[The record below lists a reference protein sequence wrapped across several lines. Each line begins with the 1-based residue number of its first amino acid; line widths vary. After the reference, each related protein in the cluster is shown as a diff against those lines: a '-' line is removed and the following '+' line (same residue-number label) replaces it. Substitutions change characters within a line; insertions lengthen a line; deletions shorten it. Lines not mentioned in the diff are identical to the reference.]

1 MMSDKQEQLI
11 DHLDESLR
19 GKGSAEMEHQ
29 IHTDPET
36 AREWYYLHQA
46 VDAVQNAGLQEQVAA
61 VKSSWLAQQSVPVKS
76 VPAKSSGATVRSI
89 YRNVLRVAAC
99 IFILSGGAALYKY
112 TSTTSAG
119 VYGKYFSVYTLG
131 ATRGAGTKDAVEQ
144 AYAGKDW
151 TSVISVFGTLKEKDN
166 KSYFLTGMADLELK
180 RYDDAI
186 DKFQHVIA
194 TNVKTGSDY
203 FQDEAEFY
211 LAMSWIARNDVNEAM
226 PLLEKIKANKSHLYY
241 ETVSKM
247 SFRDLR
253 IIQYKNL
260 K

>member
-1 MMSDKQEQLI
+1 MSDKQEQLI
-11 DHLDESLR
+11 DRLDESLR
-19 GKGSAEMEHQ
+19 GNSSAEMEVHA
-29 IHTDPET
+29 DPET
-36 AREWYYLHQA
+36 AREWHYLHLA
-46 VDAVQNAGLQEQVAA
+46 VEAIQDAGLQEQVAA
-61 VKSSWLAQQSVPVKS
+61 VKTSWLAQQSEA
-76 VPAKSSGATVRSI
+76 AKPSGAVVRSL
-89 YRNVLRVAAC
+89 YRNILRVAAC
-99 IFILSGGAALYKY
+99 IFILSGGAAVYKY
-112 TSTTSAG
+112 TSTTSSG
-119 VYGKYFSVYTLG
+119 VFGKYYSSYNLS
-131 ATRGAGTKDAVEQ
+131 ATRGAGVQDALEQ
-144 AYAGKDW
+144 AYANKDW
-151 TSVISVFGTLKEKDN
+151 ASVVSLFGTVKEKDN

-194 TNVKTGSDY
+194 ANVRTGGEY

-226 PLLEKIKANKSHLYY
+226 PLLEKIKANKNHLYY

>member
-1 MMSDKQEQLI
+1 MSDKQEQLI
-11 DHLDESLR
+11 DHLDSSFR
-19 GKGSAEMEHQ
+19 GEASAEMEQ
-29 IHTDPET
+29 SIQADPEA
-36 AREWYYLHQA
+36 AREWHYLRLA
-46 VDAVQNAGLQEQVAA
+46 VDAVQDTGLHTQVAA
-61 VKSSWLAQQSVPVKS
+61 VRSAWQMQQSL
-76 VPAKSSGATVRSI
+76 PAKPAGGVVRSI

-112 TSTTSAG
+112 TTTTSAG
-119 VYGKYFSVYTLG
+119 VYGKYYSSYTLST
-131 ATRGAGTKDAVEQ
+131 TRGAGVQDALEQ
-144 AYAGKDW
+144 AYTNKDW
-151 TSVISVFGTLKEKDN
+151 SAVISLFGTVKEKDN
-166 KSYFLTGMADLELK
+166 KAWFLAGMADLELK
-180 RYDDAI
+180 KYDDAI

-194 TNVKTGSDY
+194 ANVRTRSDY

-241 ETVSKM
+241 ETVSGM

>member
-1 MMSDKQEQLI
+1 MSDKQEQLI
-11 DHLDESLR
+11 DLLDSRFR
-19 GKGSAEMEHQ
+19 GEGTAKMEEV
-29 IHTDPET
+29 IHADPE
-36 AREWYYLHQA
+36 AESEWHYLHLA
-46 VDAVQNAGLQEQVAA
+46 VDAVQDAGLHAQVAA
-61 VKSSWLAQQSVPVKS
+61 VRSAWLAQQSATAR
-76 VPAKSSGATVRSI
+76 PAGGTVHSL

-119 VYGKYFSVYTLG
+119 VYGKYYASYTLG
-131 ATRGAGTKDAVEQ
+131 TARSAGVPDALEQ
-144 AYAGKDW
+144 AYTNKDW
-151 TSVISVFGTLKEKDN
+151 TTVVSLFGTAKEKDN
-166 KSYFLTGMADLELK
+166 KTWFLTGMADLELK

-194 TNVKTGSDY
+194 ADVRTGTDY

-226 PLLEKIKANKSHLYY
+226 PLLEKIKVNKNHLYY

>member
-1 MMSDKQEQLI
+1 MSDKQEQLI
-11 DHLDESLR
+11 DRLDDSLR
-19 GKGSAEMEHQ
+19 GKGSAEVEVHADPEA
-29 IHTDPET
+29 DPET
-36 AREWYYLHQA
+36 AREWYYLHLA
-46 VDAVQNAGLQEQVAA
+46 VEAVQDAGLQEQVAA
-61 VKSSWLAQQSVPVKS
+61 VKTSWLAQQSGD
-76 VPAKSSGATVRSI
+76 AKPSGAVVRSI

-99 IFILSGGAALYKY
+99 IFILSGGAAVYKY
-112 TSTTSAG
+112 TSTTSSG
-119 VYGKYFSVYTLG
+119 VFGKYYSSYTMG
-131 ATRGAGTKDAVEQ
+131 ATRGAGTQDALEQ
-144 AYAGKDW
+144 AYANKDW
-151 TSVISVFGTLKEKDN
+151 AAVVSLFSTVKEKDN

-180 RYDDAI
+180 KYDDAI

-194 TNVKTGSDY
+194 ANARTGGEY

-226 PLLEKIKANKSHLYY
+226 PLLEKIKANKNHLYY

>member
-1 MMSDKQEQLI
+1 MSDKQEQLI
-11 DHLDESLR
+11 DRLDDSLR
-19 GKGSAEMEHQ
+19 GNGSAEMEAQ
-29 IHTDPET
+29 ADPET
-36 AREWYYLHQA
+36 AREWYYLHLA
-46 VDAVQNAGLQEQVAA
+46 VEAVQDAGLQEQVAA
-61 VKSSWLAQQSVPVKS
+61 VRTSWLAQQSEAVK
-76 VPAKSSGATVRSI
+76 PSGAVVRSI

-99 IFILSGGAALYKY
+99 IFILSGGAAVYKY
-112 TSTTSAG
+112 TSTTSSG
-119 VYGKYFSVYTLG
+119 VFGKYYSSYNLG
-131 ATRGAGTKDAVEQ
+131 ATRGAGAQDALEQ
-144 AYAGKDW
+144 AYANKDW
-151 TSVISVFGTLKEKDN
+151 AAVVSLFGTVKEKDN

-186 DKFQHVIA
+186 DKFQQVIA
-194 TNVKTGSDY
+194 ANVRTGGEY